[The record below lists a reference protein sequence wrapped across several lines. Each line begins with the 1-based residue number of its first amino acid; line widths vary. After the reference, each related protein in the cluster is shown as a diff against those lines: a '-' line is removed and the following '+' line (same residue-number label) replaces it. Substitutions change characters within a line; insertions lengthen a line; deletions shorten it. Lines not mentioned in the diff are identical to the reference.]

1 MGKKAMN
8 LKNALKISSAT
19 VRNKG
24 ISGFKDLY
32 ISYLNLFRQ
41 PLVMTNQPLFIQI
54 EPTLN
59 CNLKC
64 SMCINPVTN
73 RVKKHMGLAEFVK
86 VLESMPSLCK
96 ISLVG
101 AGEPLLNPE
110 LFGMIRYAKSKKIL
124 TGFAT
129 NGMLLNE
136 DTCRKIADT
145 TPDWINISVDSA
157 DKEIFESIREGANF
171 NLIIEN
177 IARLTRTSFR
187 EKAPDISIWF
197 VLMKDNLGELPP
209 VIGLAKKVGIK
220 KVCAQMQHNWG
231 VLSGVNAETVGIKNI
246 ISVIREAKK
255 IAAEKSVTFEY
266 VNIPD
271 SQAKR
276 ACKWPWKAC
285 YVTAEGFI
293 TPCCLQGSNPEIIN
307 FGNILNT
314 AFEDIWNN
322 QSYQDF
328 RKRLK
333 SSAPPGICRDC
344 TAYFKKIRV

>member
-1 MGKKAMN
+1 MQYLKKALKLVSRELKKQGILGLRN
-8 LKNALKISSAT
+8 LS
-19 VRNKG
+19 
-24 ISGFKDLY
+24 
-32 ISYLNLFRQ
+32 ISYLNLLKEPQ
-41 PLVMTNQPLFIQI
+41 IMPNQPLFMQV
-54 EPTLN
+54 EPTLH

-64 SMCINPVTN
+64 RMCMNPSTE
-73 RVKKHMGLAEFVK
+73 RDKRHMGLDEFK
-86 VLESMPSLCK
+86 GIIQKMPSVNK

-110 LFGMIRYAKSKKIL
+110 LFDMITAAKTRGIL
-124 TGFAT
+124 VGFAT

-157 DKEIFESIREGANF
+157 DKEMFESIREGANF

-177 IARLTRTSFR
+177 IVRLTRTSFR
-187 EKAPDISIWF
+187 KKGPDISIWF
-197 VLMKDNLGELPP
+197 VLMKDNLGELPS
-209 VIGLAKKVGIK
+209 VIRLAKKVGIK

-231 VLSGVNAETVGIKNI
+231 VQSGVNAETVGIKNV

-255 IAAEKSVTFEY
+255 IAAEKSVSFEY

-271 SQAKR
+271 SHTKR

-285 YVTAEGFI
+285 YITAEGFI
-293 TPCCLQGSNPEIIN
+293 TPCCLQGANPEIIN

-314 AFEDIWNN
+314 AFDDIWNN

-328 RKRLK
+328 RTKLK
-333 SSAPPGICRDC
+333 SKTPPEICRGC
-344 TAYFKKIRV
+344 TAYFRKIKI